1 MMTSNKDEIKKNTD
15 TNIKKKVT
23 KKDLHKVFWRSMQ
36 MEFAWN
42 YERQMNLG
50 FAYAMIPVLKKLY
63 SDDKKKMSAALKR
76 HLTFFN
82 TTPFIVTFITGI
94 VSAMEERNANDPE
107 FDPESIDTIKASLMG
122 PLAGIGD
129 SFFWGTLR
137 LLATGLGTALA
148 LKGNILGPILF
159 LLVFNIPTF
168 ILRWLCNNWGYK
180 LGTDFLQRIQE
191 NGTMSRLT
199 YGASILGLM
208 VIGGMTSSMVNIKI
222 PLTFGTGAEKIV
234 LQKIIDGIVPGML
247 SLFAFWFIY
256 WLLNKK
262 VKPLVIIAGIAVFSI
277 FASWIGL
284 L

>member
-1 MMTSNKDEIKKNTD
+1 MSSEKTPTNVEKTPTPEKKL
-15 TNIKKKVT
+15 T
-23 KKDLHKVFWRSMQ
+23 KRDLNKVFWRTLQ

-50 FAYAMIPVLKKLY
+50 FSYAMIPALKRLY

-94 VSAMEERNANDPE
+94 TSAMEEQNANDPN
-107 FDPESIDTIKASLMG
+107 FDVSSINTVKASLMG

-129 SFFWGTLR
+129 AFFWGTLR
-137 LLATGLGTALA
+137 LLATGIGTTLA

-159 LLVFNIPTF
+159 LLVFNLPTLF
-168 ILRWLCNNWGYK
+168 IRWMCNNWGYK
-180 LGTDFLQRIQE
+180 LGTGFLQTIQK
-191 NGTMSRLT
+191 NGTMERLT
-199 YGASILGLM
+199 YGAAILGLV
-208 VIGGMTSSMVNIKI
+208 VIGAMTASMVVIHI
-222 PLTFGTGAEKIV
+222 PLTFGSGAEKIKIQEV
-234 LQKIIDGIVPGML
+234 LNQIVPQLLPLG
-247 SLFAFWFIY
+247 AFGLIY
-256 WLLNKK
+256 WLLGKK
-262 VKPLVIIAGIAVFSI
+262 AKPLVIIAGIAVVSI